1 MLTDIKE
8 GEVESLL
15 REGQEAARRGDVM
28 AARSFLSQVVERD
41 PSNEKAW
48 MWLSGVVEDVA
59 EQQICLENVLVINP
73 ENTKARKG
81 LDYLQSQASATQADA
96 TSAAPAYAAEYEP
109 SASEEVASPQ
119 VEAQMPEHYASSESA
134 PGDQSLE
141 NSDPGFDTPEFN
153 LEASGLEL
161 QTSPTLEGSL
171 PWLQALE
178 QQNNGTGHD
187 ANGSAYEPAVA
198 ALPLDAAAMFG
209 VTSDEPPAPSPTHE
223 ISFAGVV
230 GEGLSTEGAP
240 SDVKPFTAEQN
251 ELPMFDF
258 SSFTDTAATAQ
269 TTSQSGGDSSVDFGN
284 PHFNFEDHVAVQAGA
299 GAASNSGFMPLPA
312 GGFNEMM
319 NGPMGPMSEVNLP
332 APSDLPGYKGEAGD
346 PWYLESSEQP
356 APIKVDEPVGVPLYS
371 SSLTPEQRPRD
382 PSNARSSTVTMIKC
396 PNCREDVADT
406 ALACPNCR
414 FNFFI
419 NCPGCHELVDTSET
433 TPGKAEQCPHCSA
446 SIDLMKL
453 GQSGVDGA
461 AQYQSTKLANVG
473 SNSLLATSFDTG
485 TGPRKRIGF
494 GWVVDLVWL
503 VTIIAI
509 VWALTQLPTWLHLT
523 GQY

>member
-1 MLTDIKE
+1 MLTDTKE
-8 GEVESLL
+8 GEVEGLL
-15 REGQEAARRGDVM
+15 REGQEAARRGDVIT
-28 AARSFLSQVVERD
+28 ARSFLSQVVERD
-41 PSNEKAW
+41 SSNEVAW

-73 ENTKARKG
+73 ENSKARKG
-81 LDYLQSQASATQADA
+81 LDYLQSQASATQADT
-96 TSAAPAYAAEYEP
+96 TSAAPAYAAEYEASPAEYTTP
-109 SASEEVASPQ
+109 SQDDMPHQEHTATAEPAGGDSMWEDSNSEE
-119 VEAQMPEHYASSESA
+119 
-134 PGDQSLE
+134 
-141 NSDPGFDTPEFN
+141 GFDI
-153 LEASGLEL
+153 SGLEL

-171 PWLQALE
+171 PWLQVLE
-178 QQNNGTGHD
+178 QQNNGTGHA
-187 ANGSAYEPAVA
+187 ANGSTYEPAVA

-209 VTSDEPPAPSPTHE
+209 ATVDEPPASSPMND

-230 GEGLSTEGAP
+230 GDKLSTEDVP

-258 SSFTDTAATAQ
+258 SSFTDTAAPAQ
-269 TTSQSGGDSSVDFGN
+269 TNSQSGGDSSVDFGN
-284 PHFNFEDHVAVQAGA
+284 PHFNFEEHVAAQTGA
-299 GAASNSGFMPLPA
+299 DATSNSGFMPLPA

-332 APSDLPGYKGEAGD
+332 APSELPGYKGEAGD

-356 APIKVDEPVGVPLYS
+356 APIKVNEPAGVPLYS
-371 SSLTPEQRPRD
+371 SSLTPEHMPRD
-382 PSNARSSTVTMIKC
+382 PSAAKNSMVTMIKC

-406 ALACPNCR
+406 SLACPNCR

-419 NCPGCHELVDTSET
+419 NCPSCHELVDASEAAQ
-433 TPGKAEQCPHCSA
+433 GKAEQCPHCSA
-446 SIDLMKL
+446 SINLLQL

-461 AQYQSTKLANVG
+461 AQYQSTKLANVA
-473 SNSLLATSFDTG
+473 SSSLLATSLDTDLR
-485 TGPRKRIGF
+485 PRTRVGF
-494 GWVVDLVWL
+494 GWVVDIVWL